1 MSVLTPWNAFIGWLT
16 MMVGKRVLRR
26 KVDHAVQVVQD
37 PKTGGA
43 IAGALAAGGAV
54 FIWLKRRGGE
64 AASA

>member
-1 MSVLTPWNAFIGWLT
+1 MFFLTPWNAFVGWIT
-16 MMVGKRVLRR
+16 MMIGRRVLKR
-26 KVDHAVQVVQD
+26 KVDQAVHVVQD

-43 IAGALAAGGAV
+43 IAGAVAAGSAV

>member
-1 MSVLTPWNAFIGWLT
+1 MRFYNPWNAFVGWLT
-16 MMVGKRVLRR
+16 LLVGRRVLRR
-26 KVDHAVQVVQD
+26 KVDQAVQVVQD

-43 IAGALAAGGAV
+43 IAGAVAAGSAV